1 MQAASRGRLVVLL
14 FGLVVTVPT
23 YAKFEKEQATLD
35 ALVAKRQYASAA
47 DYIHSRPNLLGEP
60 RFFRQLSHILTNY
73 YTFQVNFGLFAT
85 RDLKDGERLEDV
97 RGARGDHKMVGGDW
111 EKSLYDTLKKHP
123 ESPDINFAVGEYL
136 SLGHLCGC
144 TSLRLFRGEQA
155 DDFRHF
161 ERAYKGGV
169 YDYWSLF
176 RMGNHYASG
185 PNPDRKKAIVFYEK
199 SLQLNADYT
208 EAHYNLASVYYSQG
222 DYKTAK
228 KHSSETLGKYPD
240 AALNADSYANYGRI
254 EAALG
259 NYSSAEKNY
268 QKAREYVFW
277 HAPTFNELANLYRKT
292 RRFDAYKK
300 TVNDYIALD
309 YGNTYTFNVY
319 VDYLADQKLIKED
332 REIVTALAKRQYS
345 RTEEIGA
352 VFFNLGRVAE
362 MEGNAGL
369 ALQHYSKSL
378 EALKKLPNPPPGAIE
393 ALTQSINRLK
403 SKNPD
408 SGS

>member
-1 MQAASRGRLVVLL
+1 MRANSSRDFTVLL
-14 FGLVVTVPT
+14 IGLLVAFPAF
-23 YAKFEKEQATLD
+23 AKFEKEQAALD
-35 ALVAKRQYASAA
+35 ALMAKRQYASAA
-47 DYIHSRPNLLGEP
+47 EYIHSRPNLLNEP

-85 RDLKDGERLEDV
+85 RDLKEGERLEDV
-97 RGARGDHKMVGGDW
+97 RGAKGDHKMVGGDW

-136 SLGHLCGC
+136 SLGQLCGC

-155 DDFRHF
+155 DDFFYF
-161 ERAYKGGV
+161 ERAYKGDV
-169 YDYWSLF
+169 FDYWSLF
-176 RMGNHYASG
+176 RMGNHYAGG
-185 PNPDRKKAIVFYEK
+185 PSPDLKKATGYYEK
-199 SLQLNADYT
+199 SLKLNPDYT
-208 EAHYNLASVYYSQG
+208 ETHYNLASVYYSLG
-222 DYKTAK
+222 DYVSAK
-228 KHSSETLGKYPD
+228 KHSAKTLGKYPD
-240 AALNADSYANYGRI
+240 ATLNADSYANYGRI

-259 NYSSAEKNY
+259 NYTSAEKNY

-319 VDYLADQKLIKED
+319 VDYLADHKLIKED
-332 REIVTALAKRQYS
+332 REIVTELAKRQYS

-352 VFFNLGRVAE
+352 VFFNLGRIAE
-362 MEGNAGL
+362 MEENTAL
-369 ALQHYSKSL
+369 ASQYYAKSL
-378 EALKKLPNPPPGAIE
+378 EAVKKLPNPPPGAIE
-393 ALTQSINRLK
+393 ALTQYINRLQ
-403 SKNPD
+403 SKGPN

>member
-1 MQAASRGRLVVLL
+1 MRANSSRDFTVLL
-14 FGLVVTVPT
+14 IGLLVAFPAF
-23 YAKFEKEQATLD
+23 AKFEKEQAALD
-35 ALVAKRQYASAA
+35 ALMAKRQYASAA
-47 DYIHSRPNLLGEP
+47 EYIHSRPNLLNEP

-85 RDLKDGERLEDV
+85 RDLKEGERLEDV
-97 RGARGDHKMVGGDW
+97 RGAKGDHKMVGGDW

-136 SLGHLCGC
+136 SLGQLCGC

-155 DDFRHF
+155 DDFFYF
-161 ERAYKGGV
+161 ERAYKGDV
-169 YDYWSLF
+169 FDYWSLF
-176 RMGNHYASG
+176 RMGNHYAGG
-185 PNPDRKKAIVFYEK
+185 PSPDLKKATGYYEK
-199 SLQLNADYT
+199 SLKLNPDYT
-208 EAHYNLASVYYSQG
+208 ETHYNLASVYYSLG
-222 DYKTAK
+222 DYVSAK
-228 KHSSETLGKYPD
+228 KHSAKTLGKYPD
-240 AALNADSYANYGRI
+240 ATLNADSYANYGRI

-259 NYSSAEKNY
+259 NYTSAEKNY

-319 VDYLADQKLIKED
+319 VDYLADHKLIKED
-332 REIVTALAKRQYS
+332 REIVTELAKRQYS

-352 VFFNLGRVAE
+352 VFFNLGRIAE
-362 MEGNAGL
+362 MERNTAL
-369 ALQHYSKSL
+369 AAQHYAKSL
-378 EALKKLPNPPPGAIE
+378 GALKKLPNPPPGAIE
-393 ALTQSINRLK
+393 ALTHSINRLK
-403 SKNPD
+403 STSPN